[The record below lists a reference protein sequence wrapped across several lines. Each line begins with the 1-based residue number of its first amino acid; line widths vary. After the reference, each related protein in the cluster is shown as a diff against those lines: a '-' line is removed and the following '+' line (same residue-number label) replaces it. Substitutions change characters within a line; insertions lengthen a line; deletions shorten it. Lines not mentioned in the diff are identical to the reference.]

1 MNFIKNTVLFLVILG
16 SFTGACSQSPK
27 ELLTAA
33 QQTDQYLPFLK
44 GKKVGFVGNHNS
56 VIKSPKGYRHT
67 VDSLVQL
74 SINIV
79 KVFGPEH
86 GFRGNAPD
94 GEIIKDGKDLE
105 TGIPIVSLYWKN
117 KKPSAEQL
125 SDIDLMLFDMQSVG
139 ARFYTYLSTL
149 HLVMEACAENNIP
162 LIILDRPNPNGHY
175 IDGPVLD
182 LNHSTFVGMH
192 PIPIVYGMT
201 LGEMAQMIMGEEWLD
216 TVTPLNLKV
225 IPLANYSRQEGI
237 ELPFPPS
244 PNLPNAQ
251 AVALYPSLCLL
262 EPTKISIG
270 RGTNKQFQIY
280 GHPDFQSDYQFTPQ
294 PNEGSK
300 HPKLEG
306 KLCKGI
312 NLQTESKP
320 QKIRLKYIL
329 KAYVDSPY
337 KDDFFLDSFE
347 RIAGNSILRKQI
359 QQGMN
364 ASQIRASW
372 EPKLSKFKQKR
383 KKYLIYPD
391 E

>member
-33 QQTDQYLPFLK
+33 QQTDLYLPFLK

-56 VIKSPKGYRHT
+56 VIKSPKGYRHM
-67 VDSLVQL
+67 VDSLVKL
-74 SINIV
+74 GINIV

-94 GEIIKDGKDLE
+94 GEIIKDGKDLK

-125 SDIDLMLFDMQSVG
+125 SNIDLMLFDMQSVG
-139 ARFYTYLSTL
+139 VRFYTYLSTL

-201 LGEMAQMIMGEEWLD
+201 LGEMAQMIIGEEWLD
-216 TVTPLNLKV
+216 TLTPLNLKV

-280 GHPDFQSDYQFTPQ
+280 GHPDFKSDYQFTPQ

-320 QKIRLKYIL
+320 QKIRLKYLL
-329 KAYVDSPY
+329 KAYVDSPN

-347 RIAGNSILRKQI
+347 RIAGNAILRKQI

-372 EPKLSKFKQKR
+372 EPKLSQFKRKR

>member
-1 MNFIKNTVLFLVILG
+1 MNFIKNTVLFVVILG

-33 QQTDQYLPFLK
+33 QQTDLYLPFLK

-56 VIKSPKGYRHT
+56 VIKSPKGYRHM
-67 VDSLVQL
+67 VDSLVKL
-74 SINIV
+74 GINIV

-94 GEIIKDGKDLE
+94 GEIIKDGKDLK

-117 KKPSAEQL
+117 KKPSTEQL
-125 SDIDLMLFDMQSVG
+125 SNIDLMLFDMQSVG

-149 HLVMEACAENNIP
+149 HFVMEACAENNIP

-201 LGEMAQMIMGEEWLD
+201 LGEMAQMIIGEEWLD
-216 TVTPLNLKV
+216 TITPLNLKV
-225 IPLANYSRQEGI
+225 IPLANYSRQKGI

-306 KLCKGI
+306 KLCKGK

-320 QKIRLKYIL
+320 QKIRLKYLL
-329 KAYVDSPY
+329 KAYFDSPI

-347 RIAGNSILRKQI
+347 PFHKMLLLKG
-359 QQGMN
+359 
-364 ASQIRASW
+364 
-372 EPKLSKFKQKR
+372 KLYV
-383 KKYLIYPD
+383 YLPSTLPM
-391 E
+391 

>member
-16 SFTGACSQSPK
+16 SFTGVCSQSPK

-33 QQTDQYLPFLK
+33 QQTDLYLPFLI

-56 VIKSPKGYRHT
+56 VIKSPKGYSHM

-74 SINIV
+74 GINIV

-94 GEIIKDGKDLE
+94 GEIIKDGKDLK

-117 KKPSAEQL
+117 KKPSTEQL
-125 SDIDLMLFDMQSVG
+125 SNIDLMLFDIQSVG

-149 HLVMEACAENNIP
+149 HFVMEACAENNIP

-175 IDGPVLD
+175 VDGPVLD

-201 LGEMAQMIMGEEWLD
+201 LGEMAQMIIGEEWLY

-294 PNEGSK
+294 SNEGSK

-306 KLCKGI
+306 KLCKGK

-320 QKIRLKYIL
+320 QKIRLKYLL
-329 KAYVDSPY
+329 KAYLDSPI

-347 RIAGNSILRKQI
+347 RIAGNAILRKQI

-372 EPKLSKFKQKR
+372 EPKLSHFKQKR

>member
-16 SFTGACSQSPK
+16 SFTGACSQSPE

-33 QQTDQYLPFLK
+33 QQTDLYLPFLN

-74 SINIV
+74 GINIV
-79 KVFGPEH
+79 KIFGPEH

-94 GEIIKDGKDLE
+94 GEIIKDGKDLK

-117 KKPSAEQL
+117 KKPSTEQL
-125 SDIDLMLFDMQSVG
+125 SNIDLMLFDMQSVG

-149 HLVMEACAENNIP
+149 HFVMEACAENNIP

-201 LGEMAQMIMGEEWLD
+201 LGEMAQMIIGEEWLD
-216 TVTPLNLKV
+216 TITPLNLKV
-225 IPLANYSRQEGI
+225 IPLANYSRQKGI

-320 QKIRLKYIL
+320 QKIRLKYLL
-329 KAYVDSPY
+329 KAYVDSPN

-347 RIAGNSILRKQI
+347 RIAGNAILRKQI

-372 EPKLSKFKQKR
+372 EPKLSHFKQKR